1 MEPARKRRST
11 SRRDADLAQG
21 PARLAVALGVDRT
34 QDGEDVVDG
43 PVFRLLP
50 GTPPPAGLIR
60 TGPRTGISTARE
72 AQWRFWIEG
81 DPTVSPYRAH
91 SRAAGQPVKPGSANR
106 VGSGSLDSST
116 RTAPAV
122 RPDQGEA

>member
-91 SRAAGQPVKPGSANR
+91 SPRR
-106 VGSGSLDSST
+106 
-116 RTAPAV
+116 RTA
-122 RPDQGEA
+122 GETR